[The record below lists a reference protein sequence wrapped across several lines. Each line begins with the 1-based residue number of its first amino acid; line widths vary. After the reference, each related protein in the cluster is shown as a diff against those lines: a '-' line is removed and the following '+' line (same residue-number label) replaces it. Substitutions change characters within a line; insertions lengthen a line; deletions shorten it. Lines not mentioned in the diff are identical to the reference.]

1 MDNPY
6 LLVRVVSPA
15 WRAAISLLR
24 LVVSV
29 ASAALAR
36 LTSLPRS
43 VVSLDSAPVARAM
56 ALLRLVVSV
65 ETSLEILS
73 HAAAD
78 SYTTPHKLYVWKG
91 LSGRD

>member
-1 MDNPY
+1 MAQLIVWHGQVCTGTYWSWAGEAQFSID
-6 LLVRVVSPA
+6 
-15 WRAAISLLR
+15 
-24 LVVSV
+24 
-29 ASAALAR
+29 
-36 LTSLPRS
+36 
-43 VVSLDSAPVARAM
+43 
-56 ALLRLVVSV
+56 ALLQDKDVVLDLGWRGVPGPLVAWHVGFVVSV